1 MTKRLSLC
9 GLMLVLL
16 LSGCSGVLPGLSPPA
31 SQNAGVMA
39 LLDQSDQEA
48 AAGRLSEAGASLER
62 ALRIEPRNPV
72 LWQRLAQLR
81 LEQGDYRQAEN
92 LAAKSNAL
100 ALDERRLRADNWQ
113 IIGQARLGLGDQ
125 DGAQR
130 AFEKAR
136 SW

>member
-9 GLMLVLL
+9 GLMLLLL
-16 LSGCSGVLPGLSPPA
+16 LSGCSGVLPGLSPPP
-31 SQNAGVMA
+31 SQNAGVLA
-39 LLDQSDQEA
+39 LLDQADQQA
-48 AAGRLSEAGASLER
+48 AEGRLPEAGSSLER

-72 LWQRLAQLR
+72 LWQKLARLR

-100 ALDERRLRADNWQ
+100 APDEKRLRADNWQ

-125 DGAQR
+125 EGAQK